1 MQEIFSREALS
12 EPEYLGCLAAF
23 VASFSGHIAQAR
35 NFVARLE
42 GKQKG
47 ALFAW
52 EIALDQARY
61 GALIVLERWKEL
73 NGRFHQSIDGL
84 PGSLPSAESSA
95 RAEQACQ
102 DLAGWNERLDA
113 AERYDPVLMECYG
126 AALLNLLDGLAQE
139 QQAARS
145 AHARFDQTAAG
156 TAAASSTGPP
166 SELKVLNVL
175 GSGTSL
181 ELSDSGI
188 FHQTRQVFLND
199 LSRR

>member
-12 EPEYLGCLAAF
+12 EPEYMGCLAAF

-35 NFVARLE
+35 NFLARLE

-47 ALFAW
+47 AFFAW

-73 NGRFHQSIDGL
+73 NERFSQSIDGL
-84 PGSLPSAESSA
+84 PGSLPSGESSA

-145 AHARFDQTAAG
+145 AHARFDQTAD
-156 TAAASSTGPP
+156 TSSKPLT
-166 SELKVLNVL
+166 ELKVLNVL
-175 GSGTSL
+175 GSGTSP
-181 ELSDSGI
+181 ELSDSGM
-188 FHQTRQVFLND
+188 FHQTRQAFLND

>member
-1 MQEIFSREALS
+1 M
-12 EPEYLGCLAAF
+12 GCLAAF

-35 NFVARLE
+35 NFLARLE

-73 NGRFHQSIDGL
+73 NERFSRSIDGL
-84 PGSLPSAESSA
+84 PGSLPSGESSA

-113 AERYDPVLMECYG
+113 AEHYDPVLTECYG

-145 AHARFDQTAAG
+145 AHARFDQ
-156 TAAASSTGPP
+156 ASTKRPTG
-166 SELKVLNVL
+166 LNALTVL
-175 GSGTSL
+175 GSGTSP

-188 FHQTRQVFLND
+188 FHQTRQSFLHD

>member
-1 MQEIFSREALS
+1 M
-12 EPEYLGCLAAF
+12 GCLAAF
-23 VASFSGHIAQAR
+23 VASFSDHIAQAR
-35 NFVARLE
+35 NFLARLE

-47 ALFAW
+47 VLFAW

-73 NGRFHQSIDGL
+73 NERFSQSIDGL
-84 PGSLPSAESSA
+84 PGRLPSGESSA
-95 RAEQACQ
+95 RAERACQ

-113 AERYDPVLMECYG
+113 AERYDPVLVESYG

-145 AHARFDQTAAG
+145 AHTRFDETAD
-156 TAAASSTGPP
+156 TSSIPSTG
-166 SELKVLNVL
+166 LNVLNVL
-175 GSGTSL
+175 GSGASP

-188 FHQTRQVFLND
+188 FHQTRQTFLND

>member
-23 VASFSGHIAQAR
+23 VDSFSGHLTQTR
-35 NFVARLE
+35 SYLARLE
-42 GKQKG
+42 GKKKG
-47 ALFAW
+47 ALFGW
-52 EIALDQARY
+52 EMALDQARY

-73 NGRFHQSIDGL
+73 NERFSRSIDGL
-84 PGSLPSAESSA
+84 PGSLPSGESSA

-156 TAAASSTGPP
+156 PAAASPTGLP

-175 GSGTSL
+175 GSDTSP
-181 ELSDSGI
+181 ESSESGI
-188 FHQTRQVFLND
+188 FHQTRQTFLND